1 MCCARCCAR
10 ISRTRSR
17 SPTSS
22 ASSSNTSPSNRC
34 GSRIGCA
41 SPLRSSPASRA
52 RSSRASC
59 CSRSWRTRCAMASPP
74 RPMKRRS
81 RSALCARTSCWS
93 CRCATMVPACAAAR
107 PRVSVSRI
115 RVSASPPCTER
126 TRASRSRTHP
136 AAAPSRVYACR
147 SARMSETPPAPAL
160 RVIISDDEPLARR
173 GLQQLLAPH
182 PECLVVAECRNGRET
197 LRALRTL
204 RPDIVFLDIQM
215 PALNGFELLEAIG
228 GERPPVVIFVTAY
241 DEFAIRAFDAEA
253 LDYLL
258 KPVSQERFDT
268 ALDRARERLRANHA
282 LRRADQLMAFFG
294 REGGLLD
301 LQQENRSI
309 VVSERA

>member
-1 MCCARCCAR
+1 
-10 ISRTRSR
+10 
-17 SPTSS
+17 
-22 ASSSNTSPSNRC
+22 
-34 GSRIGCA
+34 
-41 SPLRSSPASRA
+41 
-52 RSSRASC
+52 
-59 CSRSWRTRCAMASPP
+59 
-74 RPMKRRS
+74 
-81 RSALCARTSCWS
+81 
-93 CRCATMVPACAAAR
+93 
-107 PRVSVSRI
+107 
-115 RVSASPPCTER
+115 
-126 TRASRSRTHP
+126 
-136 AAAPSRVYACR
+136 
-147 SARMSETPPAPAL
+147 MSETPPAPSL
-160 RVIISDDEPLARR
+160 RVTTSDDEPLARR

-228 GERPPVVIFVTAY
+228 GERLPVVIFATAY

-309 VVSERA
+309 VVSERATDIVLDPAEIDWIEAEDYYAAIHALGKRHLVRESLSSLERRLDPRSFVRVHRSAIVRLDRVRELRGAEGSATILLRDGTEIPVSRRRRERVAALIRKRA